1 MLEARMEKDPD
12 FLVDLTTCGSDFE
25 AQTLVEAL
33 KSRGIFA
40 QAFTHAGSTLAWENA
55 ASQPFRVAVRR
66 ADLQRAKIE
75 IAAIK
80 SDSID
85 IDWDEVDVGQ
95 PESDEPRPR
104 ARAARGLRARRWRA
118 IGLFL
123 IFLATLTPLLTHN
136 LPSLII
142 SVLFA
147 FLAVLSFLTDASVQ
161 RAGR

>member
-1 MLEARMEKDPD
+1 MEKDPD

-75 IAAIK
+75 MASIK

-85 IDWDEVDVGQ
+85 IDWDEVDVGL
-95 PESDEPRPR
+95 PESGETRPSVRSGPRYGH
-104 ARAARGLRARRWRA
+104 GLRSRRWRA

-123 IFLATLTPLLTHN
+123 IFIATLTPILTHN
-136 LPSLII
+136 VASLII

-147 FLAVLSFLTDASVQ
+147 FLAVLSFLTDASLQ